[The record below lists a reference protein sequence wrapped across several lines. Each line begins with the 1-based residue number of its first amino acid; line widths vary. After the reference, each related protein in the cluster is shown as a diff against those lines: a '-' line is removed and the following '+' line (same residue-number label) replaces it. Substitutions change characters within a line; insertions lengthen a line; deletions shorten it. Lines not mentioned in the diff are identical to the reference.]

1 MHVGVKVRQRKA
13 HQFNM
18 SSACML
24 SCSVVSVSFNPPQ
37 TVYSKLKSLF
47 VKLHLSKLY
56 VYVILTQ

>member
-1 MHVGVKVRQRKA
+1 
-13 HQFNM
+13 
-18 SSACML
+18 ML